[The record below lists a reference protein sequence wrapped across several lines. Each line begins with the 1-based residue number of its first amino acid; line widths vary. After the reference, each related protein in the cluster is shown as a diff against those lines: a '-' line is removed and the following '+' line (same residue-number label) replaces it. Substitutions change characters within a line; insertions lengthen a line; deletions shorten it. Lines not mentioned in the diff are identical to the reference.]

1 MLTYFPVNC
10 LPGCAE
16 RKGWLKSWL
25 GDSWQWK
32 QVRGVISTGKERH
45 GDRSRGLFLP
55 DSVPSKGW
63 GSR

>member
-10 LPGCAE
+10 LPGYAE

-25 GDSWQWK
+25 GDSSQWK
-32 QVRGVISTGKERH
+32 QVRGVTSTGKERH